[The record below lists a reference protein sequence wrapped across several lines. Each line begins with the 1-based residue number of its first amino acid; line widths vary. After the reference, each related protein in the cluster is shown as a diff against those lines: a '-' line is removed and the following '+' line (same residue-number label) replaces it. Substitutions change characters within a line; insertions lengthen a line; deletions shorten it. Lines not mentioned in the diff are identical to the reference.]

1 MKRRITMAGIGLA
14 LVLVAVPAVAIA
26 QGSNPAPTTPAEC
39 PYHAEHA
46 GMPDHMSA
54 APEMHGTGM
63 GSMQGPG
70 MGSMHGTGMADHAVI
85 HGSMMGTGD

>member
-1 MKRRITMAGIGLA
+1 MAGFGLA

-63 GSMQGPG
+63 GSMQG
-70 MGSMHGTGMADHAVI
+70 TGMADHAVI